1 MHRCYHG
8 RTLNF
13 PFKVDMQDHSSIM
26 HYAQQL
32 TEEIDT
38 RRSAALTKVLNLAS
52 RNRELES
59 VCCDML
65 PASIEPRPSGC
76 VSSLLIPSL
85 GAGLT
90 TPHMTFRCLSDSSQ
104 ASSLL
109 LHGRYCKGG
118 NPMIM
123 PPLAAAIIN
132 ACSRC
137 CMCSCRLPSNTP
149 KC

>member
-1 MHRCYHG
+1 
-8 RTLNF
+8 
-13 PFKVDMQDHSSIM
+13 M

-85 GAGLT
+85 GAGPT
-90 TPHMTFRCLSDSSQ
+90 IIAHETQ
-104 ASSLL
+104 
-109 LHGRYCKGG
+109 
-118 NPMIM
+118 M
-123 PPLAAAIIN
+123 PRKHP
-132 ACSRC
+132 ACS
-137 CMCSCRLPSNTP
+137 NTVNTA
-149 KC
+149 